1 MQSLMSRLWQ
11 EWEKYLKEQSN
22 LTISPALLG
31 LANAD
36 YVDQVYMDGA
46 KDFLD
51 FSINWLNRNMSRD
64 FLIVT
69 PQGEQFL
76 LTDRVGEG
84 DLPKSYA
91 VHAIGEPTKLEND
104 VNGVAITK

>member
-1 MQSLMSRLWQ
+1 MQTLMPRLWQ
-11 EWEKYLKEQSN
+11 EWEKYLNEQSDPV
-22 LTISPALLG
+22 IEEPRASSPA
-31 LANAD
+31 
-36 YVDQVYMDGA
+36 DQTYIAGGKA
-46 KDFLD
+46 FLD